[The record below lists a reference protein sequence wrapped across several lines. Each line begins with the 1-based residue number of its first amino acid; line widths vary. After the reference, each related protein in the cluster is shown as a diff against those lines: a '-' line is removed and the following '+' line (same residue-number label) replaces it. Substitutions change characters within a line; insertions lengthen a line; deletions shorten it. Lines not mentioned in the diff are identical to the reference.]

1 MIFSADLK
9 RVLGAILGAGLL
21 LRVLFLNSRQLS
33 TEELQQAI
41 IVRSDSVAEMLA
53 RLRDS
58 TSHPAPMDYFVQ
70 RLTAFLVG
78 EAPWAAR
85 LHAVIFGVLSIWIFF
100 RISRLLFG
108 ERVARYTTIIFAFY
122 PLTCHY
128 SQEARPYALF
138 LLLAL
143 ASYEV
148 LLLKVSGRMP
158 GLVAWVALAG
168 LLASTLYTSFLGVA
182 VLLAQ
187 LTGLAGSALWQG
199 NPGALSEDDI
209 SGPASARWSHVA
221 IYGLVA
227 AVACGLFLPWVQF
240 LRSDLSTSTEIG
252 GIALVLRI
260 FKELGDGSYPVAVL
274 LLLGA
279 FAGIRA
285 LLRHGRRQPF
295 IWVVSWLAS
304 AISTLIVV
312 EYWFGS
318 FFGIRHVLFLAP
330 PLILVAGYGFSFVGE
345 RLTILDRLPY
355 RVSAPSVV
363 YAALVVLSA
372 LWIAQAHGRKEPVDW
387 QGTARFLREN
397 LRSGDALTMPEIRDF
412 LEYYDRRLAA
422 FRAEDLDPGPGILQN
437 PEVNRR
443 FVVCLNEGRSDSC
456 SSFLAKA
463 GKDSAWRRQ
472 EFRGLTVFT
481 RER

>member
-1 MIFSADLK
+1 M
-9 RVLGAILGAGLL
+9 
-21 LRVLFLNSRQLS
+21 
-33 TEELQQAI
+33 
-41 IVRSDSVAEMLA
+41 MA

-58 TSHPAPMDYFVQ
+58 VGHPAPMDYFVQ
-70 RLTAFLVG
+70 RVTALTLG

-85 LHAVIFGVLSIWIFF
+85 LHAVVFGVLSIWIFF

-108 ERVARYTTIIFAFY
+108 ERVARYATIIFAFY
-122 PLTCHY
+122 PLACHY

-148 LLLKVSGRMP
+148 LLLKISGKMP
-158 GLVAWVALAG
+158 GLAGWVALAG
-168 LLASTLYTSFLGVA
+168 LLASTLYTSFMGVA

-187 LTGLAGSALWQG
+187 LAGLAGSALWPG
-199 NPGALSEDDI
+199 NPGARAEDDI
-209 SGPASARWSHVA
+209 SGPPSARWSHVA
-221 IYGLVA
+221 TYALVA
-227 AVACGLFLPWVQF
+227 AFAYGIFMPWVQF
-240 LRSDLSTSTEIG
+240 LRGDLSPSEIG
-252 GIALVLRI
+252 GIPLVLRI

-279 FAGIRA
+279 VAGIVA
-285 LLRHGRRQPF
+285 LQRHGRRQPF

-304 AISTLIVV
+304 AITTLIVL
-312 EYWFGS
+312 EYWFGN

-330 PLILVAGYGFSFVGE
+330 PLILLAGYGLSFVGE

-355 RVSAPSVV
+355 RVSAPAVV
-363 YAALVVLSA
+363 YAALVIVSA
-372 LWIAQAHGRKEPVDW
+372 LWTVQAHGRKEPVDW
-387 QGTARFLREN
+387 RGTARFLREN
-397 LRSGDALTMPEIRDF
+397 LRSGDTLTMPEIRDL
-412 LEYYDRRLAA
+412 LEYYDGRLAA

-443 FVVCLNEGRSDSC
+443 FVVCHNERRSDSC

-463 GKDSAWRRQ
+463 AKDSAWRKQ
-472 EFRGLTVFT
+472 EFRGLTVFV
-481 RER
+481 REK

>member
-9 RVLGAILGAGLL
+9 RVLGTILGAGLL

-33 TEELQQAI
+33 TEELQQSI

-58 TSHPAPMDYFVQ
+58 TTLPAPMDYFVQ
-70 RLTAFLVG
+70 RVTAFILG

-85 LHAVIFGVLSIWIFF
+85 LHAVIFGVLSIWIVF
-100 RISRLLFG
+100 RISRVLFG
-108 ERVARYTTIIFAFY
+108 ERVARYATIIFAFY

-148 LLLKVSGRMP
+148 LLLEISGKMP
-158 GLVAWVALAG
+158 GLAGWVALAG
-168 LLASTLYTSFLGVA
+168 LLASTLYTSFLGGA

-187 LTGLAGSALWQG
+187 FAGIAASALW
-199 NPGALSEDDI
+199 PGYPRAPAEDDI
-209 SGPASARWSHVA
+209 GGPPSARWSHVA
-221 IYGLVA
+221 IYALVA
-227 AVACGLFLPWVQF
+227 AVACGLSMPWVQF
-240 LRSDLSTSTEIG
+240 LRGDSSTSTEMG

-274 LLLGA
+274 LLFGA
-279 FAGIRA
+279 VAGIRA
-285 LLRHGRRQPF
+285 LQRHGRRQPF

-312 EYWFGS
+312 EYWFGN

-330 PLILVAGYGFSFVGE
+330 PLILLAGYGLSFVGE

-355 RVSAPSVV
+355 RVSAPAVV
-363 YAALVVLSA
+363 YAALVILSA
-372 LWIAQAHGRKEPVDW
+372 LWIVQAHGRKEPVDW

-397 LRSGDALTMPEIRDF
+397 LRSGDTVTMPEIRDF

-422 FRAEDLDPGPGILQN
+422 FRGEDLDPGPGILQN

-443 FVVCLNEGRSDSC
+443 YVVCLNERRSDSC
-456 SSFLAKA
+456 SSFLSKA
-463 GKDSAWRRQ
+463 GKDSAWRKQ
-472 EFRGLTVFT
+472 EFRGLTVFS
-481 RER
+481 REK

>member
-9 RVLGAILGAGLL
+9 RVLGTILGAGLL
-21 LRVLFLNSRQLS
+21 LRVMFLNSRQLS

-41 IVRSDSVAEMLA
+41 TVRSDSVAEMMA

-70 RLTAFLVG
+70 RVTVFLLG

-108 ERVARYTTIIFAFY
+108 ERVARYATIIFAFY
-122 PLTCHY
+122 PLNCHY

-148 LLLKVSGRMP
+148 LLLKLSGKMP
-158 GLVAWVALAG
+158 GFAGWVALTG
-168 LLASTLYTSFLGVA
+168 LLASTLYASFLGVA

-187 LTGLAGSALWQG
+187 FAGIVGSALWPG
-199 NPGALSEDDI
+199 NPVVPAEDDI
-209 SGPASARWSHVA
+209 SRPVSARWSHAA
-221 IYGLVA
+221 IYALVA
-227 AVACGLFLPWVQF
+227 AVACILFLPWMQF
-240 LRSDLSTSTEIG
+240 LKGDPSTSLEIG

-279 FAGIRA
+279 VAGIRA
-285 LLRHGRRQPF
+285 LLRHRRRQPF

-304 AISTLIVV
+304 AVSILIVV
-312 EYWFGS
+312 EYWFGN
-318 FFGIRHVLFLAP
+318 FFGVRHVLFLAP
-330 PLILVAGYGFSFVGE
+330 PLILLAGYGLSFVGE

-355 RVSAPSVV
+355 RVSAPAIV
-363 YAALVVLSA
+363 YAALVIISA
-372 LWIAQAHGRKEPVDW
+372 LWIVQAHGRREPVDW

-397 LRSGDALTMPEIRDF
+397 LHSGDTVTMPEIRE
-412 LEYYDRRLAA
+412 LIEYYDRRLAA

-437 PEVNRR
+437 PEVKRR
-443 FVVCLNEGRSDSC
+443 YVVCLNEPRPESC
-456 SSFLAKA
+456 VSFLSKA

-472 EFRGLTVFT
+472 EFHGLTVFT
-481 RER
+481 REK